1 MAVCV
6 FDFTTF
12 TSMKKLITIALIFP
26 ALLAFSQEQF
36 NVILEDTVSHIA
48 SNVVETNDGYTVLSG
63 TNNENGIRCIGLSKV
78 NFTGNVIEKKLLDND
93 SIEYWEGLRHC
104 LKRFDSDTVYFS
116 GTLKSGDGKS
126 GIFVYKTNDQLTA
139 QELYTYDFDTIWKA
153 SFNITFSQDALYI
166 TGQHYNQNTESAQL
180 FILKSD
186 FFGNSL
192 WKRFYGNIYESGD
205 QILLTSNN
213 QIVIGGVT
221 NQSLSSS
228 SNWYVIKT
236 DTAGNLIWE
245 KNYGHGSRNDGAV
258 KAIVETQD
266 SCILA
271 CGSYPGIENISDT
284 YYDGCI
290 RKIDQNGELVWEKFY
305 RDYAKLENPSIVL
318 TTNTVSDIVFKGN
331 EYYFLGSN
339 RDHRSAS
346 RGYLMK
352 TNQNGEILWRKIYYA
367 IDTNTTY
374 QWLNSFQITNDKG
387 FILSGYG
394 NEYDRQGYDPPQQR
408 WLIKTDSMGMDG
420 LCNTEPDALQVN
432 IDIPDTV
439 CRADTIPVQI
449 HIAGKSAPYTL
460 SFSTGQVIDSIYYPP
475 TFVPQE
481 IGLGLVEMESGGSVY
496 HSEDITEATI
506 SNHEWGECIV
516 KNVDFHTPAAT
527 GDHNIQITLT
537 DTYGESITIT
547 RSLHVEYCHDNI
559 VQENENPALRIYPNP
574 ATDKLHLQLANLT
587 QTQHAKIYDASGKL
601 VSTHPIHIKTTT
613 LAISH
618 LKPGNYILKID
629 GISKGFTVVR

>member
-63 TNNENGIRCIGLSKV
+63 TNNENEIRCIGLSKV

-305 RDYAKLENPSIVL
+305 RNYSGDPNDEDWILSRMNVGGCVKLENGDFAVVGS
-318 TTNTVSDIVFKGN
+318 SYS
-331 EYYFLGSN
+331 YYTIF
-339 RDHRSAS
+339 
-346 RGYLMK
+346 RGYMLRL
-352 TNQNGEILWRKIYYA
+352 NSLGEVKWHKYYYA
-367 IDTNTTY
+367 EDPGSSGQYLNTLIKTSDSGY
-374 QWLNSFQITNDKG
+374 LIG
-387 FILSGYG
+387 GYG
-394 NEYDRQGYDPPQQR
+394 NDYGEQGYDPPQQR

-439 CRADTIPVQI
+439 CRADTIPVLI

-481 IGLGLVEMESGGSVY
+481 IGLDTIELEWGGSVY
-496 HSEDITEATI
+496 LNDTIREATI
-506 SNHEWGECIV
+506 TNHEWGHCIV
-516 KNVDFHTPAAT
+516 KPIDFYTPSESGHYNVD
-527 GDHNIQITLT
+527 ITLT
-537 DTYGESITIT
+537 DAYGESVTIT
-547 RSLHVEYCHDNI
+547 
-559 VQENENPALRIYPNP
+559 
-574 ATDKLHLQLANLT
+574 
-587 QTQHAKIYDASGKL
+587 
-601 VSTHPIHIKTTT
+601 
-613 LAISH
+613 
-618 LKPGNYILKID
+618 D
-629 GISKGFTVVR
+629 GINID